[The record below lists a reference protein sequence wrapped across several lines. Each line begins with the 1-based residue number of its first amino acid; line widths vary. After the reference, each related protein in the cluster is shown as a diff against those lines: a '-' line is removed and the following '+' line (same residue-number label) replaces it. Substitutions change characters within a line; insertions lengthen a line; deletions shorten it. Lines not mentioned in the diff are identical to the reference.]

1 MKINRLAALG
11 AIALMVVAALGLI
24 TARTFAQP
32 AQASLHQAAVR
43 QAAANKVAV
52 VPASAR
58 RTAGSKV
65 VLVQIVATAT
75 PTENPANNQTDQQG
89 DQTTGQTGGP
99 EATEPASSA
108 TEAAGA
114 VEPTEAAG
122 TGGTGETGGGP
133 EQHSPTYTG
142 SITVTESATG
152 ANLSETAEAA
162 ALASQAKITA
172 DQANAAAVAAN
183 PGATVEKTDLGDEN
197 GSLIYSVELSN
208 GSEVKVDAGNAKI
221 LPTDTGGE
229 H

>member
-1 MKINRLAALG
+1 MKINRFAALG
-11 AIALMVVAALGLI
+11 AIALMVVATLGLF
-24 TARTFAQP
+24 TARSFAQP
-32 AQASLHQAAVR
+32 AQAGVPQAAVH

-58 RTAGSKV
+58 RSAGSKV
-65 VLVQIVATAT
+65 VLVQVVATAA

-114 VEPTEAAG
+114 VEPTEAPG
-122 TGGTGETGGGP
+122 TGGAAETGGP
-133 EQHSPTYTG
+133 DQHAPSFTG
-142 SITVTESATG
+142 SITVTEPATG

-162 ALASQAKITA
+162 ALASQAKITP

-183 PGATVEKTDLGDEN
+183 PGATVVKTDLGDQN
-197 GSLIYSVELSN
+197 GSLVYSVELSN

-221 LPTDTGGE
+221 LATYTGGE